1 MAALLVPQGMA
12 YAELAG
18 LPAVNGL
25 YASFIPLLIYAVL
38 GSSRQ
43 LALGPTATVAVLTAT
58 VIEPLSDGNPTQAS
72 PWRRRLP
79 CSLVASAFLLVCSAV
94 GSW

>member
-1 MAALLVPQGMA
+1 MAAILVPQGMA

-25 YASFIPLLIYAVL
+25 YASFVPILAYASAL

-43 LALGPTATVAVLTAT
+43 MALGPTATVAVLTAT
-58 VIEPLSDGNPTQAS
+58 LAVEPLGSDGNASLLRRS
-72 PWRRRLP
+72 PWP
-79 CSLVASAFLLVCSAV
+79 
-94 GSW
+94 

>member
-1 MAALLVPQGMA
+1 MRHNLNTAFPIIEQLRGGPSRLMFRDLAAGITVAALLVPQGMA

-25 YASFIPLLIYAVL
+25 YASFVPILAYAL
-38 GSSRQ
+38 FGSSRQ

-58 VIEPLSDGNPTQAS
+58 SN
-72 PWRRRLP
+72 
-79 CSLVASAFLLVCSAV
+79 
-94 GSW
+94 